1 MGKLLI
7 FAGVIIAVVI
17 ILGLW
22 GYFLQNRQTAKRMG
36 LKGSKKRMERLELEN
51 ESYRGTLTEIR
62 EIAESSEVT
71 SGDPLWSFVRDKADT
86 ALATEK
92 GIEK

>member
-22 GYFLQNRQTAKRMG
+22 GYLLQNRSEAKKMG
-36 LKGSKKRMERLELEN
+36 LKGSKKRMELLELQKE
-51 ESYRGTLTEIR
+51 EYATVLREIR

-71 SGDPLWSFVRDKADT
+71 SGDPLWSFVRDKADA
-86 ALATEK
+86 ALAEK